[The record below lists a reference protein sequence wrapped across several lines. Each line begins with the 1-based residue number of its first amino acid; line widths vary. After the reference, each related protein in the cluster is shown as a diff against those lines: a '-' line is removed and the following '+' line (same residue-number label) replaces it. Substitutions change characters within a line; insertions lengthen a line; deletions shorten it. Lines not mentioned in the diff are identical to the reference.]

1 MCTSSPLLRSGKSQL
16 SVATDLGCNA
26 EDDVVTPRIQ
36 WATFDTQGDVTPRG
50 QWDVDLLQKDGAL
63 KDSVTPRV
71 QWNVDHI
78 KEDEVP
84 PWDTAP
90 RMFERRHG
98 PPAWQRERTP
108 SPENY
113 YHPMLQQ
120 RWGNEDP
127 CKELQKPDNVPIP
140 RTQFH
145 NEAPSQPVCQ
155 KHVEPAAKIG
165 QPKERPDNCR
175 PQRMTV
181 NHAPLGGESSKLLQ
195 EQRVDSLP
203 DVSMAS
209 EKILSIALL
218 LGSGSVPSAP
228 VAPKEMSDTR
238 TRTLSIASFL
248 DSRVPPPPVPSAP
261 VPPVP
266 IATISIASL
275 ISNSDSTSANKR
287 GDATF
292 NGSSNNLVSM
302 GTVGHPHACGDA
314 CKYAQKPRGCKD
326 GMQCRRCHLCKWR
339 KYG

>member
-1 MCTSSPLLRSGKSQL
+1 MCTSSPLLRSAKSQL
-16 SVATDLGCNA
+16 SVATDFGCDA
-26 EDDVVTPRIQ
+26 EDDVATPRIQ
-36 WATFDTQGDVTPRG
+36 WATTFDTQGDVTPRW
-50 QWDVDLLQKDGAL
+50 QWDVDGAVKDAPVVS
-63 KDSVTPRV
+63 SVG
-71 QWNVDHI
+71 
-78 KEDEVP
+78 KS

-120 RWGNEDP
+120 RWGNEDAW
-127 CKELQKPDNVPIP
+127 KELQKPDNVPTP

-155 KHVEPAAKIG
+155 KHVELAAKIG

-203 DVSMAS
+203 DVSVAS

-275 ISNSDSTSANKR
+275 ISNSDSMSANKR